1 MWPLAPA
8 LGWRWLHPPSRSGT
22 GRIRI
27 LRHRLRA
34 MSRVR
39 LSPNHGLSFP
49 RRAIIGPIS
58 HRLKGTIPG
67 NG

>member
-8 LGWRWLHPPSRSGT
+8 LDWRWRHLPSRSGT
-22 GRIRI
+22 GRSRT
-27 LRHRLRA
+27 LHLRLRA

-39 LSPNHGLSFP
+39 PSPNHGLSFP
-49 RRAIIGPIS
+49 RRAIIGPIN
-58 HRLKGTIPG
+58 HRLKGTIQD